1 MSFLAQAQLPQ
12 DQSFNSILD
21 YYKNHIGEDEE
32 VFLEL
37 RTYEDGKSETN
48 YIVGSLIQEPYYNG
62 LYSIEM
68 THLLE
73 EAGEEDETIDMIL
86 DRLFDNE
93 DTFFCDTLKNIDAD
107 CKQVVQGLIEELLLF
122 SSDVTITDIKGNLYG
137 DWRTIIITASDWRN
151 FRTVALEFDIIHEI

>member
-1 MSFLAQAQLPQ
+1 MKSLLLALSLTISFLAHAELAQ
-12 DQSFNSILD
+12 DRSFKPISD

-68 THLLE
+68 THLL
-73 EAGEEDETIDMIL
+73 AVSYTHL
-86 DRLFDNE
+86 
-93 DTFFCDTLKNIDAD
+93 TLPTTPY
-107 CKQVVQGLIEELLLF
+107 V
-122 SSDVTITDIKGNLYG
+122 
-137 DWRTIIITASDWRN
+137 
-151 FRTVALEFDIIHEI
+151 